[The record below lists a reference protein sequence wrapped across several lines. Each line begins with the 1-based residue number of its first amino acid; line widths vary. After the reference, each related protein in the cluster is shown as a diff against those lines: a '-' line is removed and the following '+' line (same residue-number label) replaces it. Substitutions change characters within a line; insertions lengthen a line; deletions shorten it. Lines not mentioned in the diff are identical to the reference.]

1 MSRANFYTFVIVMK
15 FINTSWEPCQVII
28 WIFEVHNTTS
38 ATMAN
43 RENCLL
49 DSFNLLDKVLAYVKV
64 EGFNLNIF
72 TYVLTFIVYC
82 FAF

>member
-64 EGFNLNIF
+64 EGFNLNIL

-82 FAF
+82 FSL

>member
-1 MSRANFYTFVIVMK
+1 MSRANFDTFVIIVR

-28 WIFEVHNTTS
+28 GIFEVHNTTS

-49 DSFNLLDKVLAYVKV
+49 DSFSLLDKVIAYVKV
-64 EGFNLNIF
+64 ERFNLNIL
-72 TYVLTFIVYC
+72 TYVLTSIVYY
-82 FAF
+82 FAL